1 MIGVEVFA
9 AASALLIGSGV
20 AFASLRP
27 SAIVDHP
34 RSVLAVLA
42 AITLGVA
49 AIMIRIDPLG
59 LRIDVDASS
68 EPLLPQFD
76 EAQAVYRQASLDFGS
91 DDIYVIAMETRDVFQ
106 YAELSALRTI
116 SESILSL
123 EGVRGV
129 ESLINAYAFRYDA
142 EEEYLNLGLFIR
154 EIPED
159 EDELRLLRER
169 ALADPIYTKTILSLD
184 GRTAALNVTFQN
196 MSDGEFVKRDL
207 DGEIQRIL
215 EEQASDTR
223 RFYVTGRPH
232 IRSEAHHLMVR
243 DMLILIPIAIVVAA
257 FLLWLMTGS
266 LRGTLVPLASNLTSA
281 FWAFG
286 AMVVVGRDLNV
297 ITIALGPM
305 LICIGAVYGVH
316 VLARYEEIA
325 RESADSRAAAL
336 DMLQYTRAP
345 VLMAGL
351 TTMVGFGALML
362 ADVEAVR
369 QMGGFAVF
377 GVASVTLLSL
387 TGVPAALSLLPLRIG
402 EQGGQGEKELFGPQT
417 RLSLAFRRLLAGR
430 LRGVGWLCTTF
441 PTSVLVFWAVL
452 TIGAVSLIPR
462 IVIDTDYLMFF
473 LEDSRVRTDFAA
485 VNRLL
490 AGAVPIYVPVHG
502 EGEGAFRDPAGLRAV
517 ERIQHELSRTPGVS
531 QVLSAVDIVRLANR
545 GLYDD
550 DPAQERI
557 PDHRPELAEIFFLI
571 PKEKLRRF
579 ANSNHS
585 KANLIVRTALIGS
598 ASIRELED
606 RIREAILRADLSD
619 NLQTHVTGNTILI
632 NRSADGIAGNQG
644 LQVGLAAFTIFLLVT
659 GVFRSLR
666 LGLIAMVPNI
676 VPVLLFFGT
685 LGAGVATLSVATS
698 LIACIALGIAVDST
712 VHFLVSY
719 RRVRESRGLSPEEA
733 VNEVIRVIGR
743 PIATSSIML
752 VIGFLVITV
761 SGFATLR
768 EFGYL
773 TGTTMAICMFTD
785 LGLLPALVTRL
796 RA

>member
-1 MIGVEVFA
+1 MEVFA

-27 SAIVDHP
+27 SWIVDHP
-34 RSVLAVLA
+34 RIVLVVLA

-49 AIMIRIDPLG
+49 AILIRIDPLG
-59 LRIDVDASS
+59 LRLDVDASS

-76 EAQAVYRQASLDFGS
+76 EAQAIYRQASLDFGS
-91 DDIYVIAMETRDVFQ
+91 DDIYVIAMETRDVFRH
-106 YAELSALRTI
+106 AELSALRDI
-116 SESILSL
+116 SDRISMLD
-123 EGVRGV
+123 GVRGV
-129 ESLINAYAFRYDA
+129 ESLVDAYAFRYDA
-142 EEEYLNLGLFIR
+142 EDQSLNLGRFIR
-154 EIPED
+154 EIPEG
-159 EDELRLLRER
+159 EDELRSLRER
-169 ALADPIYTKTILSLD
+169 ALAHPIYTKTILSAD
-184 GRTAALNVTFQN
+184 GGTAALNITFQK
-196 MSDGEFVKRDL
+196 MTDGEFVKRDL
-207 DGEIQRIL
+207 DGEIRRIL
-215 EEQASDTR
+215 DEYASDVR
-223 RFYVTGRPH
+223 HFYVTGRPH

-243 DMLILIPIAIVVAA
+243 DMLVLIPIAVVVAA

-286 AMVVVGRDLNV
+286 AMVVVGRDLTV
-297 ITIALGPM
+297 ITLALGPM

-325 RESADSRAAAL
+325 REAADRRAAAL
-336 DMLQYTRAP
+336 DMLEYTRAP

-351 TTMVGFGALML
+351 TTMVGFAALML
-362 ADVEAVR
+362 ADVQAVR
-369 QMGGFAVF
+369 EMGGFAVF

-387 TGVPAALSLLPLRIG
+387 TGVPAALSLLPLRAG
-402 EQGGQGEKELFGPQT
+402 EQELFGPQT
-417 RLSLAFRRLLAGR
+417 RLSLAFRRLLARR
-430 LRGVGWLCTTF
+430 LRGIAWLCTTF

-502 EGEGAFRDPAGLRAV
+502 GVEGAFRDPAGLRAV
-517 ERIQHELSRTPGVS
+517 ERIQDELSRTPGVS

-545 GLYDD
+545 GLYED

-557 PDHRPELAEIFFLI
+557 PDSRPELAEIFFLI
-571 PKEKLRRF
+571 PKETLRRF

-585 KANLIVRTALIGS
+585 KANLIVRTAWIGS
-598 ASIRELED
+598 AAVRELED
-606 RIREAILRADLSD
+606 RIHEAILRADLPE
-619 NLQTHVTGNTILI
+619 NLAAHVTGNTILI

-733 VNEVIRVIGR
+733 VIDVLRVIGR
-743 PIATSSIML
+743 PIATTSIML
-752 VIGFLVITV
+752 VIGFMVITV

>member
-9 AASALLIGSGV
+9 VASALLIGSGV

-27 SAIVDHP
+27 SWIVDHP
-34 RSVLAVLA
+34 RSVLVVLA

-49 AIMIRIDPLG
+49 AILIRIDPLG

-76 EAQAVYRQASLDFGS
+76 EAQAIYRQASLDFGS
-91 DDIYVIAMETRDVFQ
+91 DDIYVIAMETRDVFRH
-106 YAELSALRTI
+106 AELSALRDI
-116 SESILSL
+116 SDRILAL
-123 EGVRGV
+123 DGVRGV
-129 ESLINAYAFRYDA
+129 ESLVDAYAFRWDA
-142 EEEYLNLGLFIR
+142 EEQWLNLGRFIK
-154 EIPED
+154 EIPEG
-159 EDELRLLRER
+159 EDELRVLRER
-169 ALADPIYTKTILSLD
+169 ALANPIYTKTILSAD
-184 GRTAALNVTFQN
+184 GGTAALNVTFQN
-196 MSDGEFVKRDL
+196 MTDNEFVKRDL
-207 DGEIQRIL
+207 DGEIRGIL
-215 EEQASDTR
+215 DEHASDAR
-223 RFYVTGRPH
+223 HFYVTGRPH
-232 IRSEAHHLMVR
+232 IRSQAHHLMVR
-243 DMLILIPIAIVVAA
+243 DMLVLIPIAIVVAA

-286 AMVVVGRDLNV
+286 AMVVVGRDLTV
-297 ITIALGPM
+297 ITLALGPM

-325 RESADSRAAAL
+325 REAADPREAAL
-336 DMLQYTRAP
+336 EMLEYTRAP

-351 TTMVGFGALML
+351 TTMVGFAALML
-362 ADVEAVR
+362 ADVQAVR
-369 QMGGFAVF
+369 EMGGFAVF
-377 GVASVTLLSL
+377 GVAVVTLLSL
-387 TGVPAALSLLPLRIG
+387 TGVPAALSLLPLRAG
-402 EQGGQGEKELFGPQT
+402 EQELFGPQT
-417 RLSLAFRRLLAGR
+417 RLSLAFRRLLAQR
-430 LRGVGWLCTTF
+430 LRGIGWLCTRF
-441 PTSVLVFWAVL
+441 PTSVLVFWVVL
-452 TIGAVSLIPR
+452 TIGAISLIPR

-473 LEDSRVRTDFAA
+473 LKDSRVRTDFAA

-490 AGAVPIYVPVHG
+490 ACAVPIYVLVHG
-502 EGEGAFRDPAGLRAV
+502 GVEGAFRDPAGLRAV
-517 ERIQHELSRTPGVS
+517 ERIQYELSRTAGVS

-545 GLYDD
+545 GLHDD
-550 DPAQERI
+550 DRAQERI
-557 PDHRPELAEIFFLI
+557 PDNRPELAEIFFLI

-585 KANLIVRTALIGS
+585 KANLIVRTAQLGS
-598 ASIRELED
+598 APIRALED
-606 RIREAILRADLSD
+606 RIYEAIHRADIPE
-619 NLQTHVTGNTILI
+619 NLETFVTGNAILI

-644 LQVGLAAFTIFLLVT
+644 TQVGLAAFTIFLLVT

-666 LGLIAMVPNI
+666 LGLIAMAPNI

-712 VHFLVSY
+712 VHFLVAY

-733 VNEVIRVIGR
+733 VKETIRVIGR

-773 TGTTMAICMFTD
+773 TGTTMAICMCTD